1 MLVGVKLVVKIVFR
15 KVKQVNLVIILK
27 KEAKLITIVVIV
39 VNQTL
44 IIAKVIFVVVEIVS
58 ILLLVVVDENGI
70 NQDMMVTKM
79 IPCPWTNTT
88 IQEDVDQEKV

>member
-1 MLVGVKLVVKIVFR
+1 MLVGVKLVVEIVFR

-27 KEAKLITIVVIV
+27 R
-39 VNQTL
+39 
-44 IIAKVIFVVVEIVS
+44 VVVEIVS
-58 ILLLVVVDENGI
+58 ILLLVVMDENGI
-70 NQDMMVTKM
+70 NQDMMDTMM

>member
-1 MLVGVKLVVKIVFR
+1 MLVGVKLVVEIVFR

-27 KEAKLITIVVIV
+27 R
-39 VNQTL
+39 
-44 IIAKVIFVVVEIVS
+44 VVVEIVS
-58 ILLLVVVDENGI
+58 ILLLVVMDENGI
-70 NQDMMVTKM
+70 NQDMMDTKM

>member
-1 MLVGVKLVVKIVFR
+1 MLVGVKLVVEIVFR

-27 KEAKLITIVVIV
+27 RA
-39 VNQTL
+39 
-44 IIAKVIFVVVEIVS
+44 EIVL
-58 ILLLVVVDENGI
+58 ILLLVVMDENGI
-70 NQDMMVTKM
+70 NQDMIDTKM